1 MKKIFTPVLVLTV
14 IGLMLSSG
22 VSAQTD
28 TVTATVTVS
37 NSSISLDQSSFAYGS
52 TPANTAT
59 TTLALFSGA
68 GITATNGGSLADFDI
83 QGANTANWTLNTATS
98 SADNFI
104 HKFCNDTDNTCTGSS
119 YVSPY
124 TALTTSYQTLK
135 ASVAAAGTVA
145 FQLALHTP
153 NPSTVYTEQ
162 SAVVTVQASAL

>member
-1 MKKIFTPVLVLTV
+1 MKMKKIFTPVLVLTV

-83 QGANTANWTLNTATS
+83 L
-98 SADNFI
+98 
-104 HKFCNDTDNTCTGSS
+104 
-119 YVSPY
+119 
-124 TALTTSYQTLK
+124 
-135 ASVAAAGTVA
+135 
-145 FQLALHTP
+145 
-153 NPSTVYTEQ
+153 
-162 SAVVTVQASAL
+162 